1 MKELN
6 GLKFKM
12 IFDPFIKFYSDPFDH
27 KKLITINQNEVIE
40 TVGIWENPS
49 NKSNEWKSLVIC
61 QNSKGEEFLVPPNY
75 YVEGNEWGVLKKI
88 QIQVGDRLGDDLE
101 FVITS
106 IDNEKITAESKSK
119 EKKMHIEANR
129 NNQILIWEMKQNE
142 TFGYVYYPLSHFED
156 MYYFEVAMVLM
167 ERFKEVKQ

>member
-12 IFDPFIKFYSDPFDH
+12 IFDPFIKFYSNPFDH

-75 YVEGNEWGVLKKI
+75 YVNGNENGVLKKL

-119 EKKMHIEANR
+119 SKKMHIEANKL
-129 NNQILIWEMKQNE
+129 NQILVWEMKE
-142 TFGYVYYPLSHFED
+142 DKTFGNVYYPVVYLED
-156 MYYFEVAMVLM
+156 AYYFEVAMLLM
-167 ERFKEVKQ
+167 ERLKEVKQ